1 MKPRIA
7 SEKEVES
14 DEENG
19 LNILELC
26 AMILTVTYR
35 GSRKLTDCPQKKKR
49 LSCLGLRSKYWLW
62 PHHSLQSFNSLV
74 PR

>member
-26 AMILTVTYR
+26 AMILTVAYR
-35 GSRKLTDCPQKKKR
+35 GSRKLTDCPQKKKVE
-49 LSCLGLRSKYWLW
+49 LSWLKVQILALAS
-62 PHHSLQSFNSLV
+62 P
-74 PR
+74 

>member
-35 GSRKLTDCPQKKKR
+35 GSRKLTDCPQKKKKVE
-49 LSCLGLRSKYWLW
+49 LSWLKVQILALAS
-62 PHHSLQSFNSLV
+62 P
-74 PR
+74 